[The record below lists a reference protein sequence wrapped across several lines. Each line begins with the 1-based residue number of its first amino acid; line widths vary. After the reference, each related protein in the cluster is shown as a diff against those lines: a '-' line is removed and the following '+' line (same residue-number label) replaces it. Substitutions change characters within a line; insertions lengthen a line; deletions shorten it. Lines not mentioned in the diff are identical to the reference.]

1 VALPVGQGPPSP
13 AVVARALLDRVV
25 SYYAQHADPDNPDA
39 PVELPARRFVAGGE
53 PRVIAWDLT
62 AGQVH
67 VAYATVTT
75 GHDPTAPALPARQPR
90 PSPSNAARFVR
101 SCAFEVQIVRPAPA
115 LGQLRTLPTT
125 DQLDRHGHALG
136 LDLHHLNRALT
147 DAARDDHLTRENVKQ
162 ALIVVGDSVT
172 LGPSGQVAAV
182 AQTITVPLL

>member
-13 AVVARALLDRVV
+13 AAVARALLDRVV
-25 SYYAQHADPDNPDA
+25 AYYAEHTDPDDPLA
-39 PVELPARRFVAGGE
+39 PVPLPARRFVAGGE

-75 GHDPTAPALPARQPR
+75 GHDPTAPALPGRLPR
-90 PSPSNAARFVR
+90 KDPANAARLVR

-125 DQLDRHGHALG
+125 DQLDRHGYALG
-136 LDLHHLNRALT
+136 LDLHHLNQALV
-147 DAARDDHLTRENVKQ
+147 DAARADHLLRANVREAQ
-162 ALIVVGDSVT
+162 IVVGDSVT